1 MKTTFKGL
9 KGDFVIVV
17 PSESYDDHIRQWS
30 IFADH
35 IISDNI

>member
-17 PSESYDDHIRQWS
+17 PSESYEEYIRQWS
-30 IFADH
+30 IFADL
-35 IISDNI
+35 IISDNL

>member
-17 PSESYDDHIRQWS
+17 PSESYDEYISQWS
-30 IFADH
+30 IFVDH
-35 IISDNI
+35 IIPDIL